1 VSQNSVGPVQVLC
14 FVPMIPTRGCKGGSQ
29 LSRPVAFAAMH
40 DSSHEKMSAFV
51 DICLDAHRDDALD
64 ILDFGSQVVDSQGQS
79 YRPLFDAPAWQY
91 KGLDI
96 EEGHNVDIV
105 VADAYNWAEVPSDS
119 VDIVISGQAL
129 EHVKFFWASTF
140 EIVRVLRPGGL
151 AVIIAPSGGFEHRYP
166 VDCWRF
172 YRDGFVALNEYI
184 GGELVD
190 AFTDWGNLDWEDS
203 ILILRKPNWDAEG
216 RDRFHRRSALQRA
229 LLDDSLLDLPTLERQ
244 WSDRTS
250 NDGAVSALSTV
261 KAGALTNELESR
273 RAKRMA
279 AEASAAMNQQAA
291 ATALEAQAEELAA
304 LRAHVDALH
313 NAPGPAQQLYGSA
326 RRRIAALAGT
336 RGRHVYKRMLGRTD

>member
-1 VSQNSVGPVQVLC
+1 
-14 FVPMIPTRGCKGGSQ
+14 
-29 LSRPVAFAAMH
+29 MH
-40 DSSHEKMSAFV
+40 ESSFEKMSAFV
-51 DICLDAHRDDALD
+51 DVCLDAHRDAALD

-129 EHVKFFWASTF
+129 EHVEFFWASTF

-229 LLDDSLLDLPTLERQ
+229 LLNDSLLDLPTLEQQ
-244 WSDRTS
+244 WSDATS
-250 NDGAVSALSTV
+250 YDGAVSALSTV
-261 KAGALTNELESR
+261 KAGALTTELESR
-273 RAKRMA
+273 RAKRVA
-279 AEASAAMNQQAA
+279 AEVSAAMNQQAA
-291 ATALEAQAEELAA
+291 ATAIEAQAEELAA

-313 NAPGPAQQLYGSA
+313 NAPGPAQQLYGRA

-336 RGRHVYKRMLGRTD
+336 RGRHVYRRMLGRTD